1 MHAVILKGTIMSP
14 ELQQLR
20 DDLKGDIAVS
30 EERLKGDIAA
40 SEERLKGDMAA
51 SEERLKEF
59 IRDTQTEILRGLE
72 NLTRGY
78 DPRLQKLE
86 AFDGTATQ
94 RLANLEE
101 QTTRMWI
108 ALQKKGLL

>member
-20 DDLKGDIAVS
+20 DDLKSDM
-30 EERLKGDIAA
+30 AA